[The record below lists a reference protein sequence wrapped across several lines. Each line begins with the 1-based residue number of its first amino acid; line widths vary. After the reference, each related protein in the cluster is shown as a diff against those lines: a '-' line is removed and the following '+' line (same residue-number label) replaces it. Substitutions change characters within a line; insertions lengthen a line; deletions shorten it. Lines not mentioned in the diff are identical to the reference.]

1 MDKGWFAIERGRWTN
16 VASKLLKT
24 KASHIGLNF
33 RIRIGIGLDLGI
45 GVGIGL
51 GIGLGLGIGPCLA
64 LALLLPCLWLA
75 FASAESRN
83 AEKLTFSENQT
94 SLC

>member
-1 MDKGWFAIERGRWTN
+1 MDKGWFAIERGRWAN

-33 RIRIGIGLDLGI
+33 RIGIGIGLDLGI
-45 GVGIGL
+45 GVGIGP
-51 GIGLGLGIGPCLA
+51 GLGIGPC
-64 LALLLPCLWLA
+64 LA

-83 AEKLTFSENQT
+83 AEKLTFSVNQT

>member
-1 MDKGWFAIERGRWTN
+1 MDKGWFAIERGRWAN
-16 VASKLLKT
+16 VASKLLNT
-24 KASHIGLNF
+24 KASYIGLNF

-51 GIGLGLGIGPCLA
+51 GIGLGIGPC
-64 LALLLPCLWLA
+64 LA
-75 FASAESRN
+75 FASAESHN

>member
-1 MDKGWFAIERGRWTN
+1 MDKGWFAIERGRWAN

-24 KASHIGLNF
+24 KAGHIGLGVGVGLGL
-33 RIRIGIGLDLGI
+33 GIGI
-45 GVGIGL
+45 GVGIGP
-51 GIGLGLGIGPCLA
+51 GLGIGPCLA

>member
-1 MDKGWFAIERGRWTN
+1 MDKGWFAIERGRWAN

-24 KASHIGLNF
+24 KASHIGL
-33 RIRIGIGLDLGI
+33 
-45 GVGIGL
+45 GV
-51 GIGLGLGIGPCLA
+51 GIGLGLGIGIGVGIGPGLGIGPC
-64 LALLLPCLWLA
+64 LA